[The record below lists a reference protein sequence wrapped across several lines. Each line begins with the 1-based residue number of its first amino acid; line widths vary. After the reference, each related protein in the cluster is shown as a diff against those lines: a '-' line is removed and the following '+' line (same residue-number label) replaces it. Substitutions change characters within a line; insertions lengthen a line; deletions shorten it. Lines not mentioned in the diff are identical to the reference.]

1 MVDNSTDYLTIVGE
15 IFKLERILLLVMG
28 LVSIYVISKFIKS
41 VAFNLANK
49 IPGKKNK
56 ILQIFTLI
64 NFVISLGGG
73 SFIVY
78 FILHPSKEVT
88 IALLG
93 STSVAIGLSL
103 KDLVSSLISGITIIT
118 DPPFKVG
125 DFVIYQEI
133 KGHVT
138 HIGLRVVRILNA
150 DQQVI
155 TIPNSIMT
163 SDFVIVQNPGQS
175 FMLTVTPFYLHCLV
189 SVQQVRNI
197 LHEVACTSP
206 YIYLSE
212 KVLITVEQILNKDKT
227 YFKFNVKAQVTQA
240 KYSEEF
246 QADLY
251 HRSFKIFQENK
262 IEFFGDVN

>member
-1 MVDNSTDYLTIVGE
+1 M
-15 IFKLERILLLVMG
+15 
-28 LVSIYVISKFIKS
+28 
-41 VAFNLANK
+41 
-49 IPGKKNK
+49 
-56 ILQIFTLI
+56 
-64 NFVISLGGG
+64 
-73 SFIVY
+73 
-78 FILHPSKEVT
+78 T